1 MTEKQLADKL
11 REMYDKA
18 PEGKQVVNIHLF
30 GIMYAD
36 EIVGKGYSIN
46 NIVTKSGLSKTYGT
60 EIRKAINLSEYV
72 IVK

>member
-11 REMYDKA
+11 REMYDNA

-30 GIMYAD
+30 GIIYAD
-36 EIVGKGYSIN
+36 EIVGKRYSIN
-46 NIVTKSGLSKTYGT
+46 NIVRGAELPESYKA
-60 EIRKAINLSEYV
+60 EINKAINLSEYV